1 MIQCHYLGVS
11 DICVEYMKIQL
22 KDLSSSSKMSSS
34 RGLYH
39 QPVVYSYTTVYCTYL
54 QVYKCPHQP
63 AEGPSLIFRSFQ
75 MTFSMSRLIHKKL
88 LPLDNIEARDL
99 NFAWDLTSNKLCV
112 LDLDQTTSFCII
124 VLYSI
129 YFTMIIKV

>member
-1 MIQCHYLGVS
+1 
-11 DICVEYMKIQL
+11 MKIQL

-54 QVYKCPHQP
+54 QVHRCPYQP

-112 LDLDQTTSFCII
+112 LDLVHPTSFCII
-124 VLYSI
+124 V
-129 YFTMIIKV
+129 